1 MFLKILVVEDFDLF
15 RRFICSKL
23 ESGAEFHVTQA
34 SDGFEAVQ
42 KADEL
47 QPDLVLLDIGL
58 PNLDG
63 IEVARR
69 MGKVA
74 PLAKILFLSV
84 HSDSEMIREAL
95 GLGAGYIHKSRIE
108 RDLLP
113 AIHAAV
119 VGEQFVSF
127 GLGHCSMTEWKLP
140 YRHEI
145 IFSSDDEILQDSLAS
160 FIATALKKGDAAI
173 VWATE
178 THRDNL
184 RQRLQERG
192 VDVDAAIQAGTYIAA
207 DAAETADP
215 AHIDAVIRRL
225 IQAAY
230 RAGKENPRVAACG
243 ERAGR
248 LWSEGRTD
256 EAIRLEQ
263 LFNELAENRDDLDVL
278 CVYPAPYGHGDDN
291 AFSRLCAEHSA
302 MAFR

>member
-23 ESGAEFHVTQA
+23 GSRAEFQITQA

-42 KADEL
+42 KAEEL

-58 PNLDG
+58 PNLNG

-74 PLAKILFLSV
+74 PLAKILFVSM
-84 HSDSEMIREAL
+84 HSNSEVIREAL
-95 GLGAGYIHKSRIE
+95 GLGAGYVHKSRVE

-119 VGEQFVSF
+119 AGQQFVSF
-127 GLGHCSMTEWKLP
+127 EPGYSSTEWELP
-140 YRHEI
+140 CRHEI

-160 FIATALKKGDAAI
+160 FIAIALKKGDAAI
-173 VWATE
+173 VWVTE
-178 THRDNL
+178 PHHDNL
-184 RQRLQERG
+184 RQRLQGRG
-192 VDVDAAIQAGTYIAA
+192 VDVDAAIQGGTYIAA

-215 AHIDAVIRRL
+215 AHIAGVIIGL
-225 IQAAY
+225 IQAAR
-230 RAGKENPRVAACG
+230 RAGNQNPRVAACG
-243 ERAGR
+243 ERAGH

-256 EAIRLEQ
+256 EAIRIEQ
-263 LFNELAENRDDLDVL
+263 LFNKLAENRDDLDVL
-278 CVYPAPYGHGDDN
+278 CVYPVPYAHGDDD
-291 AFSRLCAEHSA
+291 AFSRLCAEHCA